1 MLSKPLKRLKMKKKQ
16 TKKLPKLDTLVEDIY
31 KTIGVLSEDKALNI
45 SDEDYERFGQ
55 DMSDALKG
63 WATPQPRPKGGLRMS
78 NIGRPLRRLWYD
90 LNLSGEHQEKID
102 PPTFIKFLYGHLLEV
117 LLLFFVR
124 LAGHVVSAEQKEV
137 SVEGIKGHMDCVIDG
152 EVIDVKTASGYAFKK
167 FKEGT
172 LAQNDAFGYLPQ
184 LAGYEEAEQTTEGG
198 FLVMNKETGELTTFI
213 PDDLDKPN
221 IIHKIKEVKKAVS
234 LDSPPTRCYNTIAEG
249 VSGNMKLPM
258 GCHYCPHKF
267 TCYADSNEGQG
278 LRTFAYAK
286 GNVYLTNV
294 EKLPNVKEI
303 I

>member
-1 MLSKPLKRLKMKKKQ
+1 
-16 TKKLPKLDTLVEDIY
+16 
-31 KTIGVLSEDKALNI
+31 
-45 SDEDYERFGQ
+45 
-55 DMSDALKG
+55 
-63 WATPQPRPKGGLRMS
+63 
-78 NIGRPLRRLWYD
+78 
-90 LNLSGEHQEKID
+90 
-102 PPTFIKFLYGHLLEV
+102 
-117 LLLFFVR
+117 
-124 LAGHVVSAEQKEV
+124 
-137 SVEGIKGHMDCVIDG
+137 
-152 EVIDVKTASGYAFKK
+152 
-167 FKEGT
+167 
-172 LAQNDAFGYLPQ
+172 
-184 LAGYEEAEQTTEGG
+184 
-198 FLVMNKETGELTTFI
+198 MNKETGELTTFI